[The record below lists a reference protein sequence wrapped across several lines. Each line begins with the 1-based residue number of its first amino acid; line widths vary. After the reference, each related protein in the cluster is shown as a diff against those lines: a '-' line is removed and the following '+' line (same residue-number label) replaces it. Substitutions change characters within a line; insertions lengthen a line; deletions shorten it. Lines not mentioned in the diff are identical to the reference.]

1 MDSDLQLVH
10 LEAGASGNLFSVIH
24 FYEWPGKCHWKK
36 WHTGKKYF
44 ENPIYEI
51 KKQNQ
56 QKSKFII
63 VNILFLITISTF
75 KTKPNSEKIEI

>member
-1 MDSDLQLVH
+1 M
-10 LEAGASGNLFSVIH
+10 
-24 FYEWPGKCHWKK
+24 KK

-51 KKQNQ
+51 KNQ
-56 QKSKFII
+56 QKSKFIF

>member
-1 MDSDLQLVH
+1 MNHCDQETLHNKLRVS
-10 LEAGASGNLFSVIH
+10 SVKNI
-24 FYEWPGKCHWKK
+24 F
-36 WHTGKKYF
+36 TGKKYF